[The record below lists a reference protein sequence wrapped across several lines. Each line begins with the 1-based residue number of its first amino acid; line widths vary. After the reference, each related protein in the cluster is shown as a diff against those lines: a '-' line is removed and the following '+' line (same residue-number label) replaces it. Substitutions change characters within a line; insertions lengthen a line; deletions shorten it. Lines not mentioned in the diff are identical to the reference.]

1 MPIST
6 HLRERQLFL
15 KQALQDLH
23 EVGSIIPSS
32 QVTAKAM
39 TAAFRRRT
47 APARVLEVGAGTGP
61 ITARIARELK
71 PGDFLDAYEINPD
84 YGAFLAR
91 RFEEEPDLRAVR
103 DQVALHTADILQIE
117 KVPQYDYIISAI
129 PFTAFPA
136 TAVAE
141 FFETYRQILKPN
153 GTLTYIEFAFGR
165 HVMRI
170 LTRKEDEKARIR
182 AVARVVDE
190 YVDQYQVNHKF
201 VLFNAPPARIRSLQ
215 FSSAK

>member
-1 MPIST
+1 MKT
-6 HLRERQLFL
+6 HLRERQLFF
-15 KQALQDLH
+15 KQALRDLH
-23 EVGSIIPSS
+23 EVGSIVPSS

-39 TAAFRRRT
+39 TAAFRKRT

-61 ITARIARELK
+61 ITARLVRELR

-84 YGAFLAR
+84 YSSFLAR
-91 RFEEEPDLRAVR
+91 RFEQEPAFMAVKE
-103 DQVALHTADILQIE
+103 QVALHTADILEIE

-136 TAVAE
+136 TAVAD
-141 FFETYRQILKPN
+141 FFETSRQILNPN

-165 HVMRI
+165 HVMRV
-170 LTRKEDEKARIR
+170 LTRKEAEKARIR
-182 AVARVVDE
+182 DVARIVDK
-190 YVDQYQVNHKF
+190 YVGQYQVNHKF

-215 FSSAK
+215 F